1 MSASRSIPARA
12 NTKSEPELGRRHESR
27 ERALALLYEA
37 EARGL
42 TVDEVLAELPL
53 APEEFAA
60 RLISGVQEHS
70 EEIDALISAKAEGWD
85 LDRMP
90 AIDRAILRVAIF
102 ELTKCDDI
110 PTGATIDE
118 AVELAKRYSTDDSGR
133 FVNGLLSRLAEDY
146 A

>member
-12 NTKSEPELGRRHESR
+12 NTKSEPKLGRRHESR

-70 EEIDALISAKAEGWD
+70 EEIDALISEKAEGWD

>member
-1 MSASRSIPARA
+1 M
-12 NTKSEPELGRRHESR
+12 
-27 ERALALLYEA
+27 LYEA

-60 RLISGVQEHS
+60 RLITGVQEHG
-70 EEIDALISAKAEGWD
+70 EEIDALISEKAEGWD
-85 LDRMP
+85 LARMP

-118 AVELAKRYSTDDSGR
+118 AVELAKRYSTNDSGR